1 MWFNVY
7 AVFVGDWNGKGN
19 RVGYEVYIIQKD
31 NPVNIIKIYAKCG
44 LNHGEFDWFVS
55 KFPKKGK
62 QFSES

>member
-55 KFPKKGK
+55 KL
-62 QFSES
+62 